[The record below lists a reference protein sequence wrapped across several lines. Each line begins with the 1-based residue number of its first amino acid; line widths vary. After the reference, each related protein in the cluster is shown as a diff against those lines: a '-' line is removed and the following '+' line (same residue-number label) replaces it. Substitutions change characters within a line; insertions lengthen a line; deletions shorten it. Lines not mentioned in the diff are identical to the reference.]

1 MTSTEAGHRDPSAPR
16 RPRITD
22 VLDLERI
29 DTGIFRGQVIPS
41 ALKRTFGGQVASQAL
56 VAATRTVG
64 PEFKVHSLHGYFV
77 GPGDSDRP
85 IVFLVEEVRNGRS
98 FRVRTVNA
106 VQDGRTL
113 FVMQASFHVRDDE
126 GPEHS
131 NSMRRVPDPESIVP
145 DLSAT
150 RPSTRAFAKDWEDWD
165 IRIVPPDQFAHDPYA
180 ASQQVVWFRSKL
192 PLPDDETFHICTL
205 AYMSDMTLLGSA
217 LVPHEGEPVQ
227 EASLDHAMWFMRP
240 FRADEWL
247 LYDQT
252 SPSAH
257 GGRALTNGRIFN
269 QHGDLVAAVVQ
280 EGLTRALAPGRQ
292 AMPIKEENR

>member
-1 MTSTEAGHRDPSAPR
+1 MSPR

-29 DTGIFRGQVIPS
+29 DDGIYRGQVIPS
-41 ALKRTFGGQVASQAL
+41 ALSRTFGGQVAAQAL
-56 VAATRTVG
+56 VAATKTVG
-64 PEFKVHSLHGYFV
+64 PEYRVHSLHGYFV
-77 GPGDSDRP
+77 GPGNSDHP
-85 IVFLVEEVRNGRS
+85 TVYLVDEVRNGRS
-98 FRVRTVNA
+98 FRVRSVKA

-113 FVMQASFHVRDDE
+113 FIMQSSFHLRDDS

-131 NSMRRVPDPESIVP
+131 DLIRRVPPPEDCAP
-145 DLSAT
+145 ALSNGRAA
-150 RPSTRAFAKDWEDWD
+150 SNAFAKDWEDWD
-165 IRIVPPDQFAHDPYA
+165 IRIVPPEDFDHTPGA
-180 ASQQVVWFRSKL
+180 ASEQVVWFKSKV

-217 LVPHEGEPVQ
+217 LVPHRGEPVQ

-247 LYDQT
+247 LYDQK

-257 GGRALTNGRIFN
+257 GGRALTTGRIFN
-269 QHGDLVAAVVQ
+269 QAGDLVASVTQ
-280 EGLTRALAPGRQ
+280 EGLTRTLAEGKPSV
-292 AMPIKEENR
+292 PIKTDLQDQGSDAQ

>member
-1 MTSTEAGHRDPSAPR
+1 MTFTGSGHRDVPSQR

-29 DTGIFRGQVIPS
+29 DEGIYRGQAIPS
-41 ALKRTFGGQVASQAL
+41 ELSRTFGGQVASQTL
-56 VAATRTVG
+56 IAATRTVG
-64 PEFKVHSLHGYFV
+64 PEYRVHSLHGYFV

-85 IVFLVEEVRNGRS
+85 ITFLVDKVRDGRS
-98 FRVRTVNA
+98 FCVRSVKA

-113 FVMQASFHVRDDE
+113 FVMQASFHVRDDD

-131 NSMRRVPDPESIVP
+131 NTIRKVPAPETITASF
-145 DLSAT
+145 DGT
-150 RPSTRAFAKDWEDWD
+150 RPSTRFFAKDWEDWD
-165 IRIVPPDQFAHDPYA
+165 IRIVPSDQFDHDPHD

-217 LVPHEGEPVQ
+217 LIPHEGIPVQ

-247 LYDQT
+247 LYDQS

-257 GGRALTNGRIFN
+257 GGRALTTGRIFN
-269 QHGDLVAAVVQ
+269 QRGDLVASVVQ
-280 EGLTRALAPGRQ
+280 EGLTRTLAPGRL
-292 AMPIKEENR
+292 AVPIKGAK

>member
-1 MTSTEAGHRDPSAPR
+1 MTSTEPGRRDAPTER

-29 DTGIFRGQVIPS
+29 DTGIYRGQVIPS
-41 ALKRTFGGQVASQAL
+41 ALSRTFGGQVASQAL

-64 PEFKVHSLHGYFV
+64 PEYRVHSLHGYFV

-85 IVFLVEEVRNGRS
+85 IIFLVDQVRDGRS
-98 FRVRTVNA
+98 FRVRSVKA

-113 FVMQASFHVRDDE
+113 FVMQASFHLRDDN

-131 NSMRRVPDPESIVP
+131 NTMRSVPRPEDIVP
-145 DLSAT
+145 DLSNT
-150 RPSTRAFAKDWEDWD
+150 RPSTKAFLKDWEDWD
-165 IRIVPPDQFAHDPYA
+165 IRIVPPEQFDHDPHA

-192 PLPDDETFHICTL
+192 ALPDDETFHICTL

-257 GGRALTNGRIFN
+257 GGRALTTGRIFN
-269 QHGDLVAAVVQ
+269 QNGDLVASVVQ
-280 EGLTRALAPGRQ
+280 EGLTRTLAPGKQ
-292 AMPIKEENR
+292 AMPIKETKQ

>member
-1 MTSTEAGHRDPSAPR
+1 MSDAQSAHRADGR

-22 VLDLERI
+22 VLDLEQI
-29 DTGIFRGQVIPS
+29 EPGIFRGQVIPS
-41 ALKRTFGGQVASQAL
+41 ALSRTFGGQVAAQSL

-64 PEFKVHSLHGYFV
+64 AEYRVHSLHGYFV
-77 GPGDSDRP
+77 GPGNSDRP
-85 IVFLVEEVRNGRS
+85 TVYLVDEVRNGRS
-98 FRVRTVNA
+98 FRVRSVRA

-113 FVMQASFHVRDDE
+113 FVMQASFHVRGDE

-131 NSMRRVPDPESIVP
+131 DIVRKVPPPEEI
-145 DLSAT
+145 
-150 RPSTRAFAKDWEDWD
+150 RPQVDSDRPLVRAFAKDWEDWD
-165 IRIVPPDQFAHDPYA
+165 IRIVPQEMWEKSPGA
-180 ASQQVVWFRSKL
+180 ASQQVVWFKSKV

-217 LVPHEGEPVQ
+217 LVPHRDEPVQ

-247 LYDQT
+247 LYDQS

-257 GGRALTNGRIFN
+257 GGRALTTGRIFN
-269 QHGDLVAAVVQ
+269 QQGDLVATVTQ
-280 EGLTRALAPGRQ
+280 EGLTRSLAEGKQ
-292 AMPIKEENR
+292 SVPIKTDLQGK